1 VCILLVAYRRGHI
14 PEGETPSIT
23 QLEYAIADGLKAV
36 DLEPT
41 EPEYRAGLGQCYA
54 QGGREE
60 EAYSAYR
67 EAVRLQPDNSE
78 NVFLA
83 GWYAYRTGRLAEAI
97 EASRRAT
104 ELRTDHPM
112 SFFNLGLALIASGET
127 AAALREYAI
136 GVGICPRQT
145 AEEAHAEISRAAG
158 DLDDLA
164 SRRAELRPEIGR
176 ARETLQRGLKSASG

>member
-1 VCILLVAYRRGHI
+1 HEGAAKGALVRAVSGGKEVLPRGGRVYAVSRLRLINLHRPQEPPGARHQSLARGELRRQSDGGLACRCRRAQDVLAGRLDGCDVCILLVAYRRGHI

-78 NVFLA
+78 NV
-83 GWYAYRTGRLAEAI
+83 
-97 EASRRAT
+97 
-104 ELRTDHPM
+104 
-112 SFFNLGLALIASGET
+112 
-127 AAALREYAI
+127 
-136 GVGICPRQT
+136 
-145 AEEAHAEISRAAG
+145 
-158 DLDDLA
+158 
-164 SRRAELRPEIGR
+164 
-176 ARETLQRGLKSASG
+176 